1 MPVQGAAPA
10 VHQAIEFGN
19 RLLTFVLVAFV
30 VAVYVAVRAAHRR
43 REIIMHALIQGLG
56 IVAQAVIGGISVWLQ
71 LAWWSVALHFLPSM
85 LLVWLAAI
93 LYLRIGEPDDAVP
106 ARTYSSGLRLL
117 GAVFAAG
124 IALVLT
130 TGTLVTGAGQHSG
143 DAAVGEDSRL
153 QVPLELIAH
162 VHAWVLYASLA
173 ILVVLVVLLR
183 RSGAPA
189 AVQKTGW
196 ALVGIIVVQA
206 LVGIAQFRLGVPRWS
221 IPIHVCLSSVIVAVS
236 SLLYAQGWARPALD
250 QDPRHTT
257 GSPSWGTIAV
267 TTFFTNSRHI
277 FYGLTYPLHAVRGWW
292 ARAYAVF
299 TLADETYALVSA
311 LPADARTS
319 RRILTITAGLHL
331 HWLAGSTVGA
341 VFASH
346 MLGTIP
352 GLDFILVGLFAVLA
366 MDVLAQSRDARTAGL
381 ATACATVGLVAAPHH
396 MLLVAMTL
404 FAVLLGIRYRL

>member
-1 MPVQGAAPA
+1 MGSP
-10 VHQAIEFGN
+10 EF
-19 RLLTFVLVAFV
+19 
-30 VAVYVAVRAAHRR
+30 RAAARQAGAVWAGFFA
-43 REIIMHALIQGLG
+43 MALGLG
-56 IVAQAVIGGISVWLQ
+56 IV
-71 LAWWSVALHFLPSM
+71 
-85 LLVWLAAI
+85 
-93 LYLRIGEPDDAVP
+93 
-106 ARTYSSGLRLL
+106 
-117 GAVFAAG
+117 
-124 IALVLT
+124 
-130 TGTLVTGAGQHSG
+130 
-143 DAAVGEDSRL
+143 
-153 QVPLELIAH
+153 
-162 VHAWVLYASLA
+162 
-173 ILVVLVVLLR
+173 
-183 RSGAPA
+183 
-189 AVQKTGW
+189 
-196 ALVGIIVVQA
+196 VVQA
-206 LVGIAQFRLGVPRWS
+206 GLPWWVAPMLSGLVYAGSMEFIMIG
-221 IPIHVCLSSVIVAVS
+221 
-236 SLLYAQGWARPALD
+236 LL
-250 QDPRHTT
+250 T
-257 GSPSWGTIAV
+257 GGASWGTIAV

-319 RRILTITAGLHL
+319 RRILTLTAGLHL